1 MVWGMKLKH
10 IDWIACIVFG
20 ISAGLISFYLKL
32 PVKNDGILYLLSTIS
47 QALAAIFA
55 LVFTVTLMAAQ
66 MAQKYT
72 AIDKFFD
79 RKTKV
84 LMVMYA
90 VGIIFPALILKMDS
104 TNGFYNIFVSITI
117 GLMAFCVA
125 AIIPYLKSCND
136 VIKFETGVSNLFD
149 EINES
154 ASSYNY
160 PKAEQAVY
168 ELRDIAKSAIQE
180 EREKPLF
187 MIDIAISNLVKF
199 GLLRQGDIL
208 PTFSAYRPL
217 IALSEIGISAA
228 AKRMDNVAN
237 AITLSLQECGRLV
250 IDKDFID
257 GSAGKVIETLKQ
269 IGINSTKQK
278 LKSTSV
284 SCLVS
289 LLGLA
294 NGAAS
299 KENWEYESEKAYNYF
314 GICAAHFER
323 YFPEQVDAV
332 CDEIKSMNMQINKDL
347 LNKIK
352 TIISKQYPDLNGCL
366 EKFLERLDKK

>member
-72 AIDKFFD
+72 AIDKFFN
-79 RKTKV
+79 RETKF

-90 VGIIFPALILKMDS
+90 VGIIFPALILKIDN
-104 TNGFYNIFVSITI
+104 TNGFYNIFVSISI
-117 GLMAFCVA
+117 GLMSFCVA
-125 AIIPYLKSCND
+125 AIIPFLKSCND
-136 VIKFETGVSNLFD
+136 VIKFETGVSNLIG

-187 MIDIAISNLVKF
+187 MITIGISNLIKL
-199 GLLRQGDIL
+199 GLLRQGGIL

-217 IALSEIGISAA
+217 TALSEIGISATT
-228 AKRMDNVAN
+228 KRMDNVAE
-237 AITLSLQECGRLV
+237 AITLNLQESGRLV
-250 IDKDFID
+250 INKDF
-257 GSAGKVIETLKQ
+257 S
-269 IGINSTKQK
+269 S
-278 LKSTSV
+278 
-284 SCLVS
+284 
-289 LLGLA
+289 
-294 NGAAS
+294 
-299 KENWEYESEKAYNYF
+299 
-314 GICAAHFER
+314 
-323 YFPEQVDAV
+323 
-332 CDEIKSMNMQINKDL
+332 
-347 LNKIK
+347 
-352 TIISKQYPDLNGCL
+352 
-366 EKFLERLDKK
+366 